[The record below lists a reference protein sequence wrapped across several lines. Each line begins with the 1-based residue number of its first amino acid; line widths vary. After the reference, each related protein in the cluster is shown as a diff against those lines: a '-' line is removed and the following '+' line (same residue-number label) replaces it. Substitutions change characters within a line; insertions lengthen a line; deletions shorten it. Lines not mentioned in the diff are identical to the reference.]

1 MLGRGTQ
8 PDHPDNPTEKPVEE
22 RRHGYPGNIGK
33 VKIRVPGNTMR
44 KVADQVINQAHVV
57 VSIRT
62 AELYPVANKNLV
74 IGEIDSNEKG
84 YSEEESYQYTNN

>member
-1 MLGRGTQ
+1 
-8 PDHPDNPTEKPVEE
+8 
-22 RRHGYPGNIGK
+22 
-33 VKIRVPGNTMR
+33 MR